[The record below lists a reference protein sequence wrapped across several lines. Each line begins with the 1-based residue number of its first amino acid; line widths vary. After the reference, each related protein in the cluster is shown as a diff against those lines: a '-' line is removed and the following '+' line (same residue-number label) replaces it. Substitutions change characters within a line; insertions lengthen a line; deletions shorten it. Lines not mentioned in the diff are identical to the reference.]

1 MKGIVFSELIEM
13 VEDVFSPEIA
23 DQIISESDLPSGGAY
38 TAVGTYDHAE
48 VVTLVG
54 KLSDLTGMST
64 EDLLKAFGKHL
75 FSRFVVGYPLFFQ
88 DVDNSFS
95 FLKTLDSHIHVEVKK
110 LYPDADL
117 PKFDYSLSDDGVLI
131 MEYKSQ
137 RAFSD
142 LAYGLLEGC
151 VEHFKDPIS
160 ITPEEIDGKQ
170 HVKFTLK
177 SNT

>member
-1 MKGIVFSELIEM
+1 
-13 VEDVFSPEIA
+13 
-23 DQIISESDLPSGGAY
+23 
-38 TAVGTYDHAE
+38 
-48 VVTLVG
+48 
-54 KLSDLTGMST
+54 MST

-88 DVDNSFS
+88 DVDNSFT

-151 VEHFKDPIS
+151 VAHFKDPIS
-160 ITPEEIDGKQ
+160 ITSEEIDGKQ
-170 HVKFTLK
+170 HVKFTLT